1 MAKPIQHLDDF
12 KLTKRVKA
20 LIKQI
25 FVSVKTAPLE
35 QQKEL
40 IEILEDWQYG
50 HRRGGIRKLCSI
62 DVDYAKEG
70 RAFKGSIKNVSFN
83 GLFIETSEQF
93 SIGQTI
99 TLTFSLPNHSK
110 PFKTKAQVVW
120 HSANGVGVQF
130 KMPNKYLEEFW
141 TCKIQAL

>member
-1 MAKPIQHLDDF
+1 MAKPVKHLDDF
-12 KLTKRVKA
+12 KLTNKVKT

-25 FVSVKTAPLE
+25 SMSVDTAPLE
-35 QQKEL
+35 QKKEL

-50 HRRGGIRKLCSI
+50 HKRGCSRKPCSV
-62 DVDYAKEG
+62 DVDYARDG
-70 RAFKGSIKNVSFN
+70 RAFKGSIKNVSVN

-93 SIGQTI
+93 SPGQTI

-110 PFKTKAQVVW
+110 PFKTKAQVIW

-141 TCKIQAL
+141 KAKIQAL